1 MGEWKNI
8 NNNSNDNK
16 NLFFTECSKTNKC
29 NCINCMVPRDI
40 WLKIGMSLNN
50 DVMNDYLNLA
60 KDHENTNENINEN
73 INENENINKNING
86 NNNNDNKIINDI
98 FHKTYIFKKNVKV
111 DDFFNTIKIH
121 KFLNIETIYENGEI
135 IVSNIIDNLYFT
147 NLLIYKNNDKS
158 VEKIKITSNAY
169 SDLKKNIIEQLFNNQ
184 IIK

>member
-8 NNNSNDNK
+8 NNNSNDKHK

-60 KDHENTNENINEN
+60 KDHENTNENTNENKN
-73 INENENINKNING
+73 INENT

-98 FHKTYIFKKNVKV
+98 FQKTYIFKKNVKV
-111 DDFFNTIKIH
+111 DEFFNTIKIH
-121 KFLNIETIYENGEI
+121 KFLNIETIYENSEI
-135 IVSNIIDNLYFT
+135 IVSNIIDNLHFT

-158 VEKIKITSNAY
+158 IEKIKITSNTY
-169 SDLKKNIIEQLFNNQ
+169 SNFKKNIIEQLFNNQ